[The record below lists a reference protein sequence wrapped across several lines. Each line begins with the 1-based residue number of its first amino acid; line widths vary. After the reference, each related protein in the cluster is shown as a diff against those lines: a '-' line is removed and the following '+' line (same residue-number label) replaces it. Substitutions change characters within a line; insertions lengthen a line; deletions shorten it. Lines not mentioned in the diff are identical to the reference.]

1 MLSKDSEGFQIW
13 KFLKIAGLAV
23 LILVATAAGSALRL
37 WVWFDSAKSLAEIA
51 RHGGPTV
58 SQEQVVESGDKGDW
72 AQPTMGT
79 VRVLFVGLDDLD
91 NVSRSDSIGLATF
104 DEESQSVRILSIPR
118 DTRVRIPGHGTQ
130 KINHAYVYG
139 GIDLLK
145 KTITDFLNVDID
157 YYMVLGFKTFPR
169 IIDLMGG
176 VDLDV
181 DKRLVYRDR
190 SQNLNINIQKGYQ
203 HMDGKTALEYVRFRH
218 DPLGDIGRVQRQQ
231 KFISVVLDKL
241 KSPTMWHKIPSL
253 VSEALAGINTD
264 LTPDALLSLA
274 MFANEIPTNR
284 IELYMAP
291 GRDAT
296 IEGLS
301 YWLVDLPAVSRWL
314 AKKEPRPD
322 LSELV
327 STDALPDPEARQ

>member
-1 MLSKDSEGFQIW
+1 MDSEGFQIW
-13 KFLKIAGLAV
+13 KFLKTVGLAV
-23 LILVATAAGSALRL
+23 LILAATAAGSALRL
-37 WVWFDSAKSLAEIA
+37 WVWLDSAKPLAEIA
-51 RHGGPTV
+51 RHSDITV
-58 SQEQVVESGDKGDW
+58 SRDQAAEAGGDTVVAK
-72 AQPTMGT
+72 PTMGM

-104 DEESQSVRILSIPR
+104 DEENRSVRVLSIPR
-118 DTRVRIPGHGTQ
+118 DSRVRIPGHGTQ

-145 KTITDFLNVDID
+145 RTISDFLNVNID
-157 YYMVLGFKTFPR
+157 YYIILGFKTFPR

-176 VDLDV
+176 VDVDV

-203 HMDGKTALEYVRFRH
+203 HMNGKTALEYVRFRH

-231 KFISVVLDKL
+231 KFISVVLNRL

-253 VSEALAGINTD
+253 VSEALSGINTD

-274 MFANEIPTNR
+274 LFANEIPSNR
-284 IELYMAP
+284 IELFMAP

-301 YWLVDLPAVSRWL
+301 YWLVDLPAVSGWM

-322 LSELV
+322 PAELA
-327 STDALPDPEARQ
+327 SFDAPPFPEPRE